1 MDLSW
6 IYCANGLA
14 LRMPFPFSSMIIGE
28 TQETVATAVSMEVA
42 ALAVM
47 LVYISRVK
55 GRVTAISK
63 YRMSKKLKLSV

>member
-1 MDLSW
+1 
-6 IYCANGLA
+6 
-14 LRMPFPFSSMIIGE
+14 MIIGE